1 MKNEITIAMI
11 GTIMLFALTGCAD
24 NADAAGVPGTSVQG
38 NAPAA
43 PAMQFPGEE
52 ASSADGNTPAPAAQS
67 SGGEASSADGNT
79 PAAPAAQSPGEE
91 ASSAD
96 ENASGAISHPS
107 SVETAGASAPKP
119 ETHNRSSSEDSNTE
133 ESGFEENN
141 PRSSGEISAESGE
154 GGEVPGALIPAV
166 MIEGTI
172 YYLSQG
178 YPIPD
183 KEVNSDQAS
192 YTGSEVSLGT
202 YPEKDGE
209 SNYAPMGTPYVK
221 YEDGYVLKLEEYGW
235 SLFLTW
241 EDRLAEE

>member
-24 NADAAGVPGTSVQG
+24 NADAAGVPGTS
-38 NAPAA
+38 
-43 PAMQFPGEE
+43 
-52 ASSADGNTPAPAAQS
+52 ADGNTPAPAAQS

-79 PAAPAAQSPGEE
+79 PAASATQSPGEEASSADENAPAAPAAQSPGEE

>member
-38 NAPAA
+38 NA
-43 PAMQFPGEE
+43 
-52 ASSADGNTPAPAAQS
+52 
-67 SGGEASSADGNT
+67 

-166 MIEGTI
+166 IIKGGVFFFSPGNPLT
-172 YYLSQG
+172 
-178 YPIPD
+178 D
-183 KEVNSDQAS
+183 KE
-192 YTGSEVSLGT
+192 
-202 YPEKDGE
+202 K
-209 SNYAPMGTPYVK
+209 K
-221 YEDGYVLKLEEYGW
+221 Y
-235 SLFLTW
+235 
-241 EDRLAEE
+241 

>member
-1 MKNEITIAMI
+1 MKNKITIVMI

-43 PAMQFPGEE
+43 PATQSPGEE
-52 ASSADGNTPAPAAQS
+52 ASSADGNAP
-67 SGGEASSADGNT
+67 
-79 PAAPAAQSPGEE
+79 
-91 ASSAD
+91 
-96 ENASGAISHPS
+96 GAISQPS
-107 SVETAGASAPKP
+107 SVETAGASTPKP
-119 ETHNRSSSEDSNTE
+119 ETHNRSSSEDSNPE

-141 PRSSGEISAESGE
+141 PHSSGEISAESGE

-209 SNYAPMGTPYVK
+209 SNYAPVGTPYVK
-221 YEDGYVLKLEEYGW
+221 YEDGYVLKLEEQGW

>member
-52 ASSADGNTPAPAAQS
+52 ASSAD
-67 SGGEASSADGNT
+67 
-79 PAAPAAQSPGEE
+79 
-91 ASSAD
+91 
-96 ENASGAISHPS
+96 ENAPRAISHPS
-107 SVETAGASAPKP
+107 SVETAGAFAPKP

-209 SNYAPMGTPYVK
+209 SNYAPVGTPYVK

>member
-67 SGGEASSADGNT
+67 SGGEASSADENA

>member
-52 ASSADGNTPAPAAQS
+52 ASSAD
-67 SGGEASSADGNT
+67 
-79 PAAPAAQSPGEE
+79 
-91 ASSAD
+91 
-96 ENASGAISHPS
+96 ENAPRAISQHS
-107 SVETAGASAPKP
+107 SVETAEESAPEP
-119 ETHNRSSSEDSNTE
+119 EAHDRGGSEDSNTE

-141 PRSSGEISAESGE
+141 PCSFGEISAESGE
-154 GGEVPGALIPAV
+154 GSEVPGALIPAV

-192 YTGSEVSLGT
+192 YTGAEVSPGT

-209 SNYAPMGTPYVK
+209 SNYAPVGTPYVK